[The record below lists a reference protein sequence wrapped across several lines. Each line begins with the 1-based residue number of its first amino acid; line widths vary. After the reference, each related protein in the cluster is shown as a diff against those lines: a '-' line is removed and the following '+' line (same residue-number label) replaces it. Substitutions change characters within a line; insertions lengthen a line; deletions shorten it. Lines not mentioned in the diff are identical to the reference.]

1 MNQTTAMALPWSVA
15 IVGVAAAIAVWL
27 FASGDGG
34 PGNTT
39 PSANAGSRS
48 STLETVKRNGFV
60 RCGVSQGQPGFSNP
74 DAQGRW
80 SGIDVEFCRAL
91 AAAIFDDA
99 DAVHFVP
106 LNSKERFT
114 ALQAGEVDLLSRN
127 TTWTLQRDTALGLD
141 FAGIMFYD
149 GQGFM
154 AKRSLNV
161 ASATELNGV
170 TVCTQAGTTNELN
183 AADFFRS
190 HGLKYNILVYDTE
203 DQYIGA
209 YDAGR
214 CDVET
219 ADHSGLYGDRL
230 KLTKPDDNVI
240 LPEII
245 SKEPLGPAVRHGDQ
259 AWTDIVRWVYFAL
272 LDAEELGVNSHNI
285 DKMLA
290 STNPEIRRLLGKE
303 SSLGSALGLS
313 DDWIVRIVRRVGN
326 YAEIYDRTV
335 GMNSPLKIERGLNRL
350 WKDGG
355 LQYAPPVR

>member
-1 MNQTTAMALPWSVA
+1 MKDSTALAIPWGIA
-15 IVGVAAAIAVWL
+15 IVAVAGAVAAWV
-27 FASGDGG
+27 FAGSADGG
-34 PGNTT
+34 GATAGGGHGG
-39 PSANAGSRS
+39 SA
-48 STLETVKRNGFV
+48 TLAQVKENGFI

-99 DAVHFVP
+99 NAVRYVP

-127 TTWTLQRDTALGLD
+127 TTWTLERDTSLGLD
-141 FAGIMFYD
+141 FAGITFYD

-161 ASATELNGV
+161 THATELDGV

-183 AADFFRS
+183 AADFFRA
-190 HGLKYNILVYDTE
+190 HNLKYQILVFDTE
-203 DQYIGA
+203 DQYIAA
-209 YDAGR
+209 YDSGR

-219 ADHSGLYGDRL
+219 ADHSGLYGDRI
-230 KLTKPDDNVI
+230 KLTHPEDNVI

-259 AWTDIVRWVYFAL
+259 AWADIVRWVLFAL
-272 LDAEELGVNSHNI
+272 LNAEELGVNSHNV
-285 DKMLA
+285 DQMLE
-290 STNPEIRRLLGKE
+290 SPNPEIKRLLGRE
-303 SSLGSALGLS
+303 GSFGESLGLTK
-313 DDWIVRIVRRVGN
+313 DWIVRIVRRVGN

-335 GMNSPLKIERGLNRL
+335 GVNSPLHIERGLNKL